1 MAFPDWLRI
10 VLLVLSFASFLPQ
23 LQLLWLRR
31 DSSGISLCYVLFSLV
46 VATELF
52 TIDLSILTSA
62 EGGEIFVHSP
72 ASTGDWLNLAQFG
85 TVWLMWALI
94 FTACIVFYPRDRPYT
109 VPAIVSTIYTGYLLI
124 SLVPLIVVPAST
136 GPEED
141 RKWFDGLF
149 TGFHIIIL
157 NPLITILG
165 VASLYPQARTILGR
179 PSDSGHGALSLV
191 GLAVQ
196 AVLFLLLGLTW
207 PGRLAWPGPMFRR
220 AFSSWFQMVG
230 YVAFDYIIF
239 AVVQAVLLSIA
250 VRHSGRRVRVD
261 DERVETASERDPL
274 L

>member
-1 MAFPDWLRI
+1 
-10 VLLVLSFASFLPQ
+10 
-23 LQLLWLRR
+23 
-31 DSSGISLCYVLFSLV
+31 
-46 VATELF
+46 
-52 TIDLSILTSA
+52 
-62 EGGEIFVHSP
+62 
-72 ASTGDWLNLAQFG
+72 
-85 TVWLMWALI
+85 
-94 FTACIVFYPRDRPYT
+94 

-179 PSDSGHGALSLV
+179 PRDSGHGALSLV

-207 PGRLAWPGPMFRR
+207 PGRLAWPGPMFGR

-261 DERVETASERDPL
+261 EEQVETASERDPL